1 MKELLKEPSTWR
13 GIVLLITGIF
23 GLSLAETQVDCI
35 INVGFLI
42 AGAIGAGVRDKTN
55 ALR

>member
-23 GLSLAETQVDCI
+23 GLSLAESQVDI
-35 INVGFLI
+35 LVNAAFILS
-42 AGAIGAGVRDKTN
+42 GAIGAAVRDKPE
-55 ALR
+55 

>member
-23 GLSLAETQVDCI
+23 GLSLAESQVDTV
-35 INVGFLI
+35 INAGFII
-42 AGAIGAGVRDKTN
+42 AGAIGAFISDIRHDES
-55 ALR
+55 

>member
-42 AGAIGAGVRDKTN
+42 AGVIGAGVRDKPE
-55 ALR
+55 